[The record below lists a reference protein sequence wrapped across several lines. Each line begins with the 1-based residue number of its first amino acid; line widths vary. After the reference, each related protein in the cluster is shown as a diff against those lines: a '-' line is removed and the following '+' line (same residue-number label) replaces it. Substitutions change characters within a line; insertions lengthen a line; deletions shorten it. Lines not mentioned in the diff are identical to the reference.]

1 MEHKLALV
9 RQLLQL
15 LMLLHCTDGIM
26 GREIYSYECKNDCSE
41 QFPEVYLD
49 GDNTTYY
56 ALYGSQY
63 WEMLQRTPKF
73 TFDVLLNRMFYTMTI
88 DYTISGSN
96 DWNKESSCTAFP
108 PLYQFS
114 STCSLGNTSS
124 SVQLTNSK
132 YVRTVGSSCKMRIDN
147 SVVET
152 IVDKKGLCTSAENCK
167 LSCSGNRSLPYRDI
181 FGYTNGTRQ
190 RATFMINKVISMA
203 DIQATHFEMDN
214 TAKVQCQ
221 HCGRDSEELCIPWSN
236 GSKPWKS
243 RCISPVY
250 SNDEPEP
257 GDYIYKVKLYYNY
270 GVRASIVFRKMF
282 ENDHR
287 QVQTNMAKC
296 VLINDKFQRLKF
308 QRNVPGKQDIYFTPE
323 EATAIKT
330 HMVNCS
336 SKTAACSLNC
346 TDGFF
351 KARDRTYVESKA
363 FVLRPIQL
371 NALSPQIGVH
381 ASNPT
386 AMPIIQDQL
395 AEPQPWNFD
404 SQKIQF
410 YPSTTNTGA
419 AYMILSNA
427 PQHMYNITRC
437 SMSDESRYEFS
448 MKFQSNRIELLNLSG
463 NRYAF
468 RLNYLDSSNIS
479 TLFQVGGRCA
489 NGKCVLDC
497 QSGNGIVNNAFAT
510 FVTVAST
517 SPVTNQEN
525 GAAAP
530 SGILP
535 QVPNTQPL
543 PNPAGVATQ
552 STQDASGTTA
562 PAMPSSTDVQT
573 KNSTGAI
580 NGTEF
585 ASGLGASV
593 RHGLSLGVIVVL
605 LVVVIAMLLAVAG
618 FVYLRTRGALPIQE
632 ENVRKNV
639 NWLVSEDKAGLVRQQ
654 SKSGS
659 SHLSSFKEDDFT
671 FNLQQRNDDYDP
683 PSTFAEVDTFMKD
696 DHPETEMMDETWRST
711 AYLKDSMSIWSADE
725 GSVVE
730 EAESHVLADNS
741 ANKAPANSMPVWISQ
756 GEEEEHEKTSSTDKT
771 GAAMRSSFVRTDSR
785 AAVSSP
791 TSTVPKSGTTVL
803 DMTVQRQQSVR
814 QQRPTVFGDQQ
825 QLQYQ
830 YSVPNIANIPQQAI
844 ISQQQQQQQ

>member
-517 SPVTNQEN
+517 SPVTKQEN
-525 GAAAP
+525 AIDACLYEHATVCTHARDVCQENPPNNFYTCKCAGDGTLQDNGICKYSSTLPPTTTPVPTTLAPTTQATTTLASTTPASTTVAQTNLAQNTKTSNVSGSEAATIP
-530 SGILP
+530 SGT
-535 QVPNTQPL
+535 QRPNTQPL
-543 PNPAGVATQ
+543 PGQTVVTLQPTNGAN
-552 STQDASGTTA
+552 DTTA
-562 PAMPSSTDVQT
+562 TDMPSSTEVQT
-573 KNSTGAI
+573 NP
-580 NGTEF
+580 
-585 ASGLGASV
+585 SG
-593 RHGLSLGVIVVL
+593 
-605 LVVVIAMLLAVAG
+605 
-618 FVYLRTRGALPIQE
+618 
-632 ENVRKNV
+632 
-639 NWLVSEDKAGLVRQQ
+639 
-654 SKSGS
+654 
-659 SHLSSFKEDDFT
+659 
-671 FNLQQRNDDYDP
+671 
-683 PSTFAEVDTFMKD
+683 
-696 DHPETEMMDETWRST
+696 
-711 AYLKDSMSIWSADE
+711 
-725 GSVVE
+725 
-730 EAESHVLADNS
+730 
-741 ANKAPANSMPVWISQ
+741 
-756 GEEEEHEKTSSTDKT
+756 
-771 GAAMRSSFVRTDSR
+771 
-785 AAVSSP
+785 
-791 TSTVPKSGTTVL
+791 
-803 DMTVQRQQSVR
+803 
-814 QQRPTVFGDQQ
+814 
-825 QLQYQ
+825 
-830 YSVPNIANIPQQAI
+830 
-844 ISQQQQQQQ
+844 